1 MEMSLKS
8 FWHKTCINGNMAKMK
23 YLGLYVILILVL
35 ATTSGCFWVAVGGAG
50 AAGYAIAKDERTAGT
65 VARDASITASVKT
78 RFVADEEIKAFEINV
93 DTFDGIVTLNGHVE
107 TRALEQRAIKI
118 AAGVEKVK
126 SVESKLQILDE

>member
-1 MEMSLKS
+1 
-8 FWHKTCINGNMAKMK
+8 MAKMK